1 MHGEYRI
8 VHSPFDDILLR
19 HIDISDAMPSDVQHF
34 LYGAIVLS
42 ALPDE
47 TNELIPAVG
56 SPAAPRVKCRNVH
69 DGSNLMCRCTAGD

>member
-1 MHGEYRI
+1 M
-8 VHSPFDDILLR
+8 HSPFDDIFLCY
-19 HIDISDAMPSDVQHF
+19 IDISDAMLSDVQHF

-56 SPAAPRVKCRNVH
+56 SPAASRVKRRNVQE
-69 DGSNLMCRCTAGD
+69 GSNLMCRCTAGD